1 MKKLTTIFSV
11 FAFAAAVANAA
22 DIDLIYTSSNAKGE
36 AKWFDESSWGTTGN
50 PTNLPPSDNAMA
62 AQFEWDFQ
70 HLYLDRDTTM
80 SYLILNRDIGVK
92 TSTPTLSLY
101 DPETK
106 AETNLTFDISQ
117 NVAAGASSANI
128 IKGHPGSGG
137 FNAKVD
143 SMNFIFDGG
152 TINITDSS
160 EGNTGTRTANIFIK
174 PESNDVDFSGKT
186 YSYTFNSN
194 VVSTENLYIEGKS
207 ASNKAGGV
215 FKVEFNKELSLVN
228 GSDYKTLTLGNTK
241 DVYNADAAGNM
252 TAAGLA
258 VVIGK
263 EATANVLNV
272 SVGNNATLIVDGVLN
287 TLTTSSSNKNN
298 FNTGSTFIINGE
310 VNYSGPIFA
319 SGKIVVGENGVFK
332 TTNKGDPYILL
343 GVGSELVINSKT
355 KGNVNFDHVG
365 LRMSN
370 GSKLTING
378 DGLAATTKI
387 WVTNSASVE
396 IAFNASTS
404 FTSFCWC
411 ANDAKNI
418 TMKFADDVTVI
429 LDTFSTKNPDKW
441 AKTGLT
447 SLMSLVL
454 ENYTN
459 GQLQIKKLSEDLDA
473 DCKDDMSVVKGEG
486 FVDGSFEWIWHDET
500 NTYWLTGKAAPVPE
514 PATVAVLFGLF
525 AMALVVYR
533 KRRY

>member
-1 MKKLTTIFSV
+1 MKKLTTIFSI
-11 FAFAAAVANAA
+11 FAFAAVMANA

-36 AKWFDESSWGTTGN
+36 AKWFDESSWGTTAQ
-50 PTNLPPSDNAMA
+50 PSKLPPSDSSMA
-62 AQFEWDFQ
+62 AQFEWNFE
-70 HLYLDRDTTM
+70 HLYLDKDTTM
-80 SYLILNRDIGVK
+80 SYLILNRDIGAK
-92 TSTPTLSLY
+92 SATPTLSLY
-101 DPETK
+101 DPETNV
-106 AETNLTFDISQ
+106 ETTLTFDISQ
-117 NVAAGASSANI
+117 NVAEGASSSDI
-128 IKGHPGSGG
+128 IKGHAGAG

-174 PESNDVDFSGKT
+174 PEGNSADFSGKT

-194 VVSTENLYIEGKS
+194 VVSTENLYIEGKGS
-207 ASNKAGGV
+207 SNKAGGV

-228 GSDYKTLTLGNTK
+228 GSDYKTLKLGNTK
-241 DVYNADAAGNM
+241 DVYTVDAAGNM

-287 TLTTSSSNKNN
+287 TLTTNNKNTNN

-310 VNYSGPIFA
+310 VNYSGPLLAF
-319 SGKIVVGENGVFK
+319 GKIVVGENGVFK
-332 TTNKGDPYILL
+332 TMNKGDAYIQL

-365 LRMSN
+365 LRMSS

-404 FTSFCWC
+404 FASFCWC
-411 ANDAKNI
+411 GNDAKNI

-429 LDTFSTKNPDKW
+429 LDTFSTKNPDKQW

-473 DCKDDMSVVKGEG
+473 DCKDDLSVVKGEG
-486 FVDGSFEWIWHDET
+486 FVDGSFEWVWHDET

-514 PATVAVLFGLF
+514 PATYAALFGLAALGF
-525 AMALVVYR
+525 ALYR
-533 KRRY
+533 RRR